1 MQKNYRF
8 SLSKKILFWLQ
19 SEARFEG
26 TIWFQQKAPPV
37 LGVNLTPPP
46 PLLPQVTSLL
56 KFDGYGWQLKNPYL
70 SSIF

>member
-46 PLLPQVTSLL
+46 PSSSYVIAKVWWLRMAVEKSLSL
-56 KFDGYGWQLKNPYL
+56 
-70 SSIF
+70 